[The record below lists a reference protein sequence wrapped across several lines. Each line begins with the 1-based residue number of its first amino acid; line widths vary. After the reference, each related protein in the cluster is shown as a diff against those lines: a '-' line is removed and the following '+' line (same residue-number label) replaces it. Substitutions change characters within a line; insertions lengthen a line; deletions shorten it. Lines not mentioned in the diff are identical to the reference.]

1 MAPIYKGH
9 FGRPCFYPLY
19 YLFGLFCCYLLGYEL
34 GRPLCFIFDGI
45 FDQFQN
51 HKLNKKKHFTL
62 EEFVLCLY
70 NSLTKKREE
79 FRPKDDN
86 EVKMYVCGPTVY
98 GYLHIGNFR
107 GAVFFNLVANW
118 LKQKGYKVTYAYNY
132 TDIDD
137 KIIKRAKEEG
147 VSTHKISEKYI
158 KGFEEDFERLGLQKH
173 DHNPKAT
180 DFISQIID
188 TIERLIEKGKAY
200 RVEGEVFYSV
210 DMFERYGN
218 LSGKKPDDL
227 NPGQRVEVDKRK
239 KNPLD
244 FSLWKTSKEGEP
256 WWESP
261 WGNGRPGWHIEC
273 TAMIQKLLGGAIEI
287 HGGGMDLIFPHHENE
302 IAQGEGCDARTYC
315 RYWMHNNLLNVDN
328 QKMSKSLGN
337 IISARAFMDQY
348 HPEILKYLMLSVH
361 YRRQLN
367 LNEEKIEQIITELF
381 RIYSALCLA
390 LKIKKNN
397 SADEKAEQ
405 SFSDCLKKA
414 YEKITQALDDDF
426 NTSGA
431 LSQVFEVV
439 RSFNALNLKKS
450 KKSHLT
456 ADAFIKWMKE
466 ISKLTAL
473 FGEPPYEFIRTL
485 ENILL
490 AKRKLKREQIDE
502 MVAKRCAARQ
512 AKDFAKADQLRQKLD
527 NMGIEV
533 HDEGINSSWEVKR
546 N

>member
-1 MAPIYKGH
+1 M
-9 FGRPCFYPLY
+9 FY
-19 YLFGLFCCYLLGYEL
+19 
-34 GRPLCFIFDGI
+34 
-45 FDQFQN
+45 
-51 HKLNKKKHFTL
+51 
-62 EEFVLCLY
+62 LY
-70 NSLTKKREE
+70 NSLTKKKEE
-79 FRPKDDN
+79 FRPQN
-86 EVKMYVCGPTVY
+86 EGEVKMYVCGPTVY
-98 GYLHIGNFR
+98 GHLHIGNFR
-107 GAVFFNLVANW
+107 GAIFFNLVANW
-118 LKQKGYKVTYAYNY
+118 LRQKGYKVKYAYNY

-137 KIIKRAKEEG
+137 KIIKKGKEEG
-147 VSTHKISEKYI
+147 IPPHEISSKYI
-158 KGFEEDFERLGLQKH
+158 EAFEEDFERLGLKKH

-188 TIERLIEKGKAY
+188 TIKQLIHNGKAY
-200 RVEGEVFYSV
+200 QVEGEVFYSV
-210 DMFERYGN
+210 ETFEKYGN

-227 NPGQRVEVDKRK
+227 NPGQRVEIDKRK

-273 TAMIQKLLGGAIEI
+273 TAMIQKLLGGVIDI

-302 IAQGEGCDARTYC
+302 IAQAEGCDARTYC

-367 LNEEKIEQIITELF
+367 LNEEKIEQIITELS
-381 RIYSALCLA
+381 RIYSALRLA
-390 LKIKKNN
+390 LKIKKNH
-397 SADEKAEQ
+397 SADEKPDK
-405 SFSDCLKKA
+405 SFTDFLNKA
-414 YEKITQALDDDF
+414 YQNISQALDDDF
-426 NTSGA
+426 NTSNA

-439 RSFNALNLKKS
+439 RSFNALNFKKS

-456 ADAFIKWMKE
+456 ADALLKWMEK
-466 ISKLTAL
+466 ISKPTAL
-473 FGEPPYEFIRTL
+473 FGEPPEKFLRSL
-485 ENILL
+485 DDILL
-490 AKRKLKREQIDE
+490 AKRNLKREQIDE
-502 MVAKRCAARQ
+502 MVSLRHTAREN
-512 AKDFAKADQLRQKLD
+512 KDFAKADKLRQKLD
-527 NMGIEV
+527 DMGIDV
-533 HDEGINSSWEVKR
+533 HDAGTESSWEVKK